1 MEAAKKQLLL
11 LDAEA
16 EGARIRAAAVTEAAQ
31 GVATSTSR
39 QQAALEEQRAA
50 LGELLRQ
57 LEAREDGVAA
67 AEADLEGLRA
77 ALGAQQVGG
86 GGAQAVEGQGR
97 VWGTVKGW
105 PSRLAAA
112 AGSTLPPCRGAHV
125 LCVFGCNVSL
135 LCGVSCCQGVDREA
149 YCVLGCCGACR
160 RRWRGVRPRW
170 QRLPRRARR
179 RRPGWRG
186 RRRRCGRQRG

>member
-1 MEAAKKQLLL
+1 VEAAKKQLLL

-31 GVATSTSR
+31 GVASSTSR

-77 ALGAQQVGG
+77 ALGSQQV
-86 GGAQAVEGQGR
+86 
-97 VWGTVKGW
+97 
-105 PSRLAAA
+105 
-112 AGSTLPPCRGAHV
+112 
-125 LCVFGCNVSL
+125 
-135 LCGVSCCQGVDREA
+135 
-149 YCVLGCCGACR
+149 R
-160 RRWRGVRPRW
+160 RRECEGRGESREQLV
-170 QRLPRRARR
+170 
-179 RRPGWRG
+179 GG
-186 RRRRCGRQRG
+186 RRERQQMGTMQRACGG

>member
-1 MEAAKKQLLL
+1 VEAAKKQLLL

-86 GGAQAVEGQGR
+86 GG
-97 VWGTVKGW
+97 
-105 PSRLAAA
+105 
-112 AGSTLPPCRGAHV
+112 H
-125 LCVFGCNVSL
+125 
-135 LCGVSCCQGVDREA
+135 
-149 YCVLGCCGACR
+149 
-160 RRWRGVRPRW
+160 RRWRGRAGCGGLSRGGPHGW
-170 QRLPRRARR
+170 QLQRAAHYHHAEARMF
-179 RRPGWRG
+179 
-186 RRRRCGRQRG
+186 CVCLVAMCLCCVV